1 MFKRVSSTAVALL
14 LVMQAIFS
22 ISASADSAP
31 INKASDASIAGSAY
45 AQYVA
50 AHGGSIVRRDKPTI
64 PAYPRQETVL
74 EPEST
79 AAFLLEVPE
88 SGWYSL
94 ALEYANLRAD
104 AAESKLAFTVD
115 GETPFRDAAD
125 VALPV
130 QYQVGAIRQNDSGED
145 IRPTYTVN
153 TQYHTYRFADAE
165 GLYAH
170 PYELYLE
177 SGSHRLAI
185 TALEGSVGIRN
196 VHLYAY
202 APPVS
207 YEEYRKGRAVYAG
220 DPLPRV
226 EAEALVSTNSISVV
240 TSSDVTS
247 PLTTPMD
254 VFNAKLNVLGGSNWK
269 YAGDSVTWEIVA
281 PEAGLYSLR
290 FRYKQNFQE
299 GLNAYR
305 RLLVNGQ
312 VPYAEAN
319 AIPFGYGNDWQ
330 YAEAPGKVYLEKGRN
345 TITLECTI
353 GAVAPILSAVDD
365 GIAELNTVYRRIMMI
380 TGSSPDAYRDYNLKA
395 EIPGLQEM
403 LETLAERAESTA
415 AQCVQVIG
423 DKAQVYVLNDIARQ
437 LQNMAQDIRSITQS
451 GRLKSLKSNISS
463 LSTFSMKLRE
473 QPLLLDSFTV
483 YGEQA
488 ALPRETLADTVRHR
502 FARFVATFSEDYI
515 SAQGENKDTLTVWIN
530 TGRDQMQVLKELTA
544 NDFSGKTGIG
554 VNLQLV
560 TGSLIH
566 AVLAGKGP
574 DVALDRGETDIINF
588 AMRGA
593 AENIRD
599 YPGYAEAKARF
610 SVDAMRPFSYKD
622 GVYGLPQTQSFDM
635 MFVRTDI
642 FEELGLSVPQTWDEM
657 MKTVL
662 PGLQRNN
669 LTLGVGN
676 LSNGGSLNCIYTLL
690 LTQFGGSLYTE
701 DWLSADLTSAEALD
715 AFEFAVSLYRDY
727 GVPQEY
733 DFVNRFRTGEI
744 PIALAPYSAYNQL
757 QISAPEI
764 AGLWEMYEIPGMA
777 GADGQ
782 VNRSQLM
789 SSSGAILLASS
800 KNKENGWE
808 FLKWLTSAQTQR
820 SYGLQLEAVL
830 GASGR
835 YTTANIEA
843 MRGLRW
849 SKKQLTLLESQR
861 SASQS
866 MTNIPGS
873 YYAGKALNSAIVVSV
888 TKEGVISREELT
900 RWDELID
907 EEIARKSKEFH
918 YTGRNGDESQ

>member
-1 MFKRVSSTAVALL
+1 MFKRFSSTAVALIL
-14 LVMQAIFS
+14 AMQAVFCIPT
-22 ISASADSAP
+22 SADSVRSENTPDTP
-31 INKASDASIAGSAY
+31 ITGSAY
-45 AQYVA
+45 AQYVTD
-50 AHGGSIVRRDKPTI
+50 HGGILRREKPEI
-64 PAYPRQETVL
+64 AVSPAEETVL
-74 EPEST
+74 EPESMT
-79 AAFLLEVPE
+79 VFSLEVQE
-88 SGWYSL
+88 AGWYALS
-94 ALEYANLRAD
+94 LEYANLRAD
-104 AAESKLAFTVD
+104 ATACKLAFAID
-115 GETPFRDAAD
+115 GATPFRDAAD
-125 VALPV
+125 VTLPV
-130 QYQVGAIRQNDSGED
+130 LYDVGAIRQNDRGED
-145 IRPTYTVN
+145 IRPTYTVR

-177 SGSHRLAI
+177 QGSHSLAV

-196 VHLYAY
+196 MRLYAY
-202 APPVS
+202 TPPVP
-207 YEEYRKGRAVYAG
+207 YEEYRKGRTEYTG
-220 DPLPRV
+220 EPLPLT
-226 EAEALVSTNSISVV
+226 EAETLVRTSSISVV

-254 VFNAKLNVLGGSNWK
+254 VFNARLNVLGGSNWK
-269 YAGDSVTWEIVA
+269 YAGDSVTWEVEA

-305 RLLVNGQ
+305 RLLINGQ

-319 AIPFGYGNDWQ
+319 AIPFGYGSDWQ
-330 YAEAPGKVYLEKGRN
+330 YADVVGKVYLEKGRN
-345 TITLECTI
+345 TVTLECTI

-365 GIAELNTVYRRIMMI
+365 GIAELNTLYRRIMMI

-395 EIPGLQEM
+395 EIPGLQET
-403 LETLAERAESTA
+403 LETLAQQAESTA
-415 AQCVQVIG
+415 ARCVEVIG

-437 LQNMAQDIRSITQS
+437 LHGMAQNIRSITQS

-463 LSTFSMKLRE
+463 LSSFSMKLRE

-488 ALPRETLADTVRHR
+488 ALPRETLADTLRHR
-502 FARFVATFSEDYI
+502 FSRFIATFSEDYI
-515 SAQGENKDTLTVWIN
+515 SAPGKDAGNLTVWIS
-530 TGRDQMQVLKELTA
+530 TGRDQMQVLKELVS

-593 AENIRD
+593 AENIRE
-599 YPGYAEAKARF
+599 YPGYAEVKTRF
-610 SVDAMRPFSYKD
+610 SGDAMRPYSYKS

-642 FEELGLSVPQTWDEM
+642 FGELGLSVPETWDEM
-657 MKTVL
+657 MKNVL

-701 DWLSADLTSAEALD
+701 DWQSADFTSAEALD

-744 PIALAPYSAYNQL
+744 PIALAPYSSYNQL

-789 SSSGAILLASS
+789 SSAGAILLASS

-808 FLKWLTSAQTQR
+808 FLKWLTAAETQR
-820 SYGLQLEAVL
+820 AYGLQLEAVL

-835 YTTANIEA
+835 YTTANTEA

-861 SASQS
+861 SASRS

-873 YYAGKALNSAIVVSV
+873 YYAGKALNSAIVVAV

-900 RWDELID
+900 RWDEQID